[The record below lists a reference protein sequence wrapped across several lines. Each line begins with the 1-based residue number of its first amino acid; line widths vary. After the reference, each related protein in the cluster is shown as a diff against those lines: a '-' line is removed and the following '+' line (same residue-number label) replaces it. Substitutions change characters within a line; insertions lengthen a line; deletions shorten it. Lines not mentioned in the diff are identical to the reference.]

1 MANCLFLSNRVIMMT
16 NNEFLTAKEAA
27 AALEISLP
35 TLYAYVSRGL
45 VRSEPGAGKSRAKR
59 YARADVEA
67 LLARKV
73 LRQNPAQAA
82 ESALHWG
89 TPVLASAVTLIEDG
103 RFYYRGHEATRL
115 AQTVPFEA
123 VASLLWRDSLD
134 ADELFPPRLPA
145 ALQQRVAD
153 VQSILQ
159 PLPLFARFQVLLPLL
174 IEYDLAAYDLAET
187 AVCQTAARLLHLLTW
202 AVTGSQP
209 QTHLAAALQQAWAPR
224 QPAVETLL
232 NSALIL
238 CADHE
243 LNVSAFTARV
253 VASAQANPYAVVQA
267 GLAALQGALHGGHT
281 ERVAALVREAGS
293 VAGVRTA
300 VAARLRRGENIPG
313 FGHPL
318 YPAGD
323 PRARLLLGL
332 VEEVFGGETAVA
344 LVQELIKVMA
354 EATGQLPTI
363 DLGLVALA
371 HAARLPDGA
380 PLSLF
385 ALGRTAGWVG
395 QAIEQ
400 YKEDQLIRP
409 RARYVGVRPPGRTDH

>member
-1 MANCLFLSNRVIMMT
+1 MIESN
-16 NNEFLTAKEAA
+16 FLTAKEAA
-27 AALEISLP
+27 AALEITLP

-45 VRSEPGAGKSRAKR
+45 IRSEPGTGKSRAKR
-59 YARADVEA
+59 YARVDVEA
-67 LLARKV
+67 LQTRKA
-73 LRQNPAQAA
+73 LRQNPAKAT

-89 TPVLASAVTLIEDG
+89 TPVLASTVTLIEDG
-103 RFYYRGHEATRL
+103 RFYYRGQEVVQL
-115 AQTVPFEA
+115 AQTASFEA
-123 VASLLWRDSLD
+123 VASLLWRETLD
-134 ADELFPPRLPA
+134 TADLFPPELPA
-145 ALQQRVAD
+145 GLRQRMTD

-159 PLPLFARFQVLLPLL
+159 PLPLFTRFQVLLPLL
-174 IEYDLAAYDLAET
+174 AEHDLAAYDLAET
-187 AVCQTAARLLHLLTW
+187 AVCQTGARLLHLLTW
-202 AVTGSQP
+202 TVTGSQP
-209 QTHLAAALQQAWAPR
+209 QINLAAALQQAWAPN
-224 QPAVETLL
+224 QPDVTTLL

-243 LNVSAFTARV
+243 LNVSAFAARV

-293 VAGVRTA
+293 VAGVRPA
-300 VAARLRRGENIPG
+300 VVARLRRGETIPG

-323 PRARLLLGL
+323 PRARLLLAL
-332 VEEVFGGETAVA
+332 VEEVFDEETAVPI
-344 LVQELIKVMA
+344 VQELMQVMA

-371 HAARLPDGA
+371 QAARLPAGA
-380 PLSLF
+380 PLILF
-385 ALGRTAGWVG
+385 ALGRTAGWLG

-400 YKEDQLIRP
+400 YQEGQLIRP
-409 RARYVGVRPPGRTDH
+409 RARYIGLRPG

>member
-1 MANCLFLSNRVIMMT
+1 MT
-16 NNEFLTAKEAA
+16 EDNYLTAKEAA
-27 AALEISLP
+27 AALEITLP

-45 VRSEPGAGKSRAKR
+45 IRSEPGKGKSRAKR
-59 YARADVEA
+59 YSRADVAA
-67 LLARKV
+67 LQARKA
-73 LRQNPAQAA
+73 LRQNPAQAT

-103 RFYYRGHEATRL
+103 SFYYRGHEAMQL
-115 AQTVPFEA
+115 AQTASFEA

-134 ADELFPPRLPA
+134 AADLFPPELPSGLRL
-145 ALQQRVAD
+145 RMAD
-153 VQSILQ
+153 VQATLS
-159 PLPLFARFQVLLPLL
+159 PLPLFTRFQVLLPLL
-174 IEYDLAAYDLAET
+174 AEHDLAAYDLTET
-187 AVCQTAARLLHLLTW
+187 AVCQTGSRLLHLLTW
-202 AVTGSQP
+202 AVTGKQP
-209 QTHLAAALQQAWAPR
+209 QTNVAAALQQAWAPD
-224 QPAVETLL
+224 QPEVAALL

-267 GLAALQGALHGGHT
+267 GLAALQGPLHGGHT

-293 VAGVRTA
+293 VAGVRPA

-323 PRARLLLGL
+323 PRAQLLLAL
-332 VEEVFGGETAVA
+332 VEAVFAGETAVA
-344 LVQELIKVMA
+344 MIHELIEVMA

-371 HAARLPDGA
+371 HAANLPTGA
-380 PLSLF
+380 PLILF
-385 ALGRTAGWVG
+385 ALGRTAGWLG

-400 YKEDQLIRP
+400 YGEAQLIRP
-409 RARYVGVRPPGRTDH
+409 RARYVGVRPA